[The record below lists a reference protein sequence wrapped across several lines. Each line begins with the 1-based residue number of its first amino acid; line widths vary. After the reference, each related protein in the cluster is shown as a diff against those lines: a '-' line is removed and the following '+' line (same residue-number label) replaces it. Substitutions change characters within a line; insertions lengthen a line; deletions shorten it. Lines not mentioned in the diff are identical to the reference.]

1 MARTEVILSGK
12 GGQGLILA
20 GLILAEA
27 AGVHD
32 GLETLQTQSYGIEA
46 RGGASRSEVVISDRP
61 IKFPEVRSP
70 DIILAM
76 SQEACD
82 KYVDL
87 LKPGGTLVVDRH
99 LVNPPSSPPVTVYSL
114 PLTAI
119 ADELGRKIV
128 ANVVALGAIVA
139 LTGIVSQEAIS
150 AAVRDRSPHG
160 AVELNQRALQEGF
173 EEGQRH
179 RETRQ
184 ELPTS

>member
-32 GLETLQTQSYGIEA
+32 GLETVQAQSYGIEA
-46 RGGASRSEVVISDRP
+46 RGGASRSEVIISDKP

-70 DIILAM
+70 DILLAM

-82 KYVDL
+82 KYASL
-87 LKPGGTLVVDRH
+87 LKPGGTLVVDQH
-99 LVNPPSSPPVTVYSL
+99 LVHPPDSRVATVYSL

-119 ADELGRKIV
+119 AEGLGRKIV
-128 ANVVALGAIVA
+128 ANVVALGTIVA
-139 LTGIVSQEAIS
+139 LTGIVSQRAIA

-160 AVELNQRALQEGF
+160 AVELNQRALRAGL
-173 EEGQRH
+173 EEGKRQRAH
-179 RETRQ
+179 RQ
-184 ELPTS
+184 ELRTP